1 MAEFKRYIFLFII
14 VLLFS
19 CEDSKY
25 NTDCNDCLEDEPDQT
40 TLVAELDDPGVSGV
54 LIMLYEGRLEDNVVY
69 DSTGVYHSGSYEKR
83 VSLNRMYT
91 ITATYVKN
99 DKVYTVVNST
109 TPRVK
114 YTETMCEEPCYFVYD
129 RKMDLKL
136 KYTK

>member
-1 MAEFKRYIFLFII
+1 MPEFKKFMFLFII

-25 NTDCNDCLEDEPDQT
+25 NTNCDDCLEDEPDQT
-40 TLVAELDDPGVSGV
+40 TIIAELGDPGISGV
-54 LIMLYEGRLEDNVVY
+54 LIMVYEGRLEDNVVY
-69 DSTGVYHSGSYEKR
+69 DSTGVYNSGKYEKR

-91 ITATYVKN
+91 VTATYLIKN
-99 DKVYTVVNST
+99 KLYTVVNST

-114 YTETMCEEPCYFVYD
+114 YTETMCDEPCYFVYD
-129 RKMDLKL
+129 RMMDLRL

>member
-1 MAEFKRYIFLFII
+1 MIKFKKYIFLLII
-14 VLLFS
+14 VLIFS

-25 NTDCNDCLEDEPDQT
+25 NTNCDDCLSEEPEQT
-40 TLVAELDDPGVSGV
+40 TIVAELDEYRTSTTLV
-54 LIMLYEGRLEDNVVY
+54 ILYEGRLEDNIVIDSIRVY
-69 DSTGVYHSGSYEKR
+69 YTRYEKR

-91 ITATYVKN
+91 ITATYNINNKL
-99 DKVYTVVNST
+99 YTVVNST

-129 RKMDLKL
+129 RMMDLRL

>member
-1 MAEFKRYIFLFII
+1 MKIKEYIFLLTI
-14 VLLFS
+14 VLIFS

-25 NTDCNDCLEDEPDQT
+25 NTNCDNCLSDEPEQT
-40 TLVAELDDPGVSGV
+40 TIIAELEEYGTSGTLV
-54 LIMLYEGRLEDNVVY
+54 KLYEGRLEDNVVV
-69 DSTGVYHSGSYEKR
+69 DSIHVYRSSKYEKR

-91 ITATYVKN
+91 VAVSYIINNKL
-99 DKVYTVVNST
+99 YTVINST

-129 RKMDLKL
+129 RMMDLRL

>member
-1 MAEFKRYIFLFII
+1 MAEFKKYIFLFII

-40 TLVAELDDPGVSGV
+40 TIVAELDDPGVSGV

-99 DKVYTVVNST
+99 NKVYTVVNST

-129 RKMDLKL
+129 RKMDLRL